1 MKSVLRLLLVA
12 AVPVLLSAQEPAPV
26 ATAVPKGGKNT
37 TGLAM
42 QAARAEGLKFKGKK
56 AYYPANQW
64 DLSDLPAYVPQQTIT
79 GTIRLWG
86 SNYIVDGNLGEY
98 WEKAFQKFHPGV
110 KFEYNMLTTRA
121 AVPSLV
127 FGVADLGIGR
137 KIKTEEL
144 QLYQRY
150 KNHDPLEIVVATG
163 SYNVTG
169 WNPGFGIVVSKDN
182 PLTKITLEQLDGI
195 FGAERLGGWEGTD
208 WHPEKARGPEKNIR
222 KWGQLG
228 LTGEWTDREIT
239 PYGLNQRYSQASW
252 MSDRILGGS
261 DKWNERLR
269 IYANYAADSAD
280 GKGNTMG
287 FGRLKRGLND
297 DLVKDPS
304 GIAYVGSPVG
314 PNLPPELRLLELAET
329 AAGPYYAYTMENLRS
344 RRYPLF
350 DEIYAYCDASREKAL
365 DPKVRE
371 YLRFI
376 VSREGQQAVMRDG
389 KYLPLTARA
398 SREQL
403 KKLE

>member
-1 MKSVLRLLLVA
+1 MNSSLLPRLSLLV
-12 AVPVLLSAQEPAPV
+12 LLPLFAFAQQA
-26 ATAVPKGGKNT
+26 KHGS
-37 TGLAM
+37 TGLEM
-42 QAARAEGLKFKGKK
+42 QAARAEGLVLKGKK
-56 AYYPANQW
+56 AYYPADKW
-64 DLSDLPAYVPQQTIT
+64 DLSDLPAYVPQQKIS

-86 SNYIVDGNLGEY
+86 SNYIVDGKLGEY
-98 WEKAFQKFHPGV
+98 WEKAFQKYHPGV

-195 FGAERLGGWEGTD
+195 FGAERLGGWVGTD

-222 KWGQLG
+222 TWGQLG
-228 LTGEWTDREIT
+228 LIGEWANKQIT

-269 IYANYAADSAD
+269 IYANYAAAD
-280 GKGNTMG
+280 AGGKGSSMG
-287 FGRLKRGLND
+287 FGRLKRGLNE
-297 DLVKDPS
+297 DLVRDRY
-304 GIAYVGSPVG
+304 GLAYVGSPVG
-314 PNLPPELRLLELAET
+314 PNLPPELKLLELAET
-329 AAGPYYAYTMENLRS
+329 AAGPYYAYTIENLRA

-350 DEIYAYCDASREKAL
+350 DEIYAYCDADKAQLL

-376 VSREGQQAVMRDG
+376 VSREGQEAVMRDG
-389 KYLPLTARA
+389 KYLPLTAEA
-398 SREQL
+398 AREQL

>member
-1 MKSVLRLLLVA
+1 MKSNRSRLLFL
-12 AVPVLLSAQEPAPV
+12 AVCPALLLAQAPA
-26 ATAVPKGGKNT
+26 KRGS

-42 QAARAEGLKFKGKK
+42 QEARAEGLVLKGKK
-56 AYYPANQW
+56 AYYPADQW
-64 DLSDLPAYVPQQTIT
+64 NLSDLPAYAPKEKIT

-86 SNYIVDGNLGEY
+86 SNYIVDGNVGEY

-150 KNHDPLEIVVATG
+150 KDRDPLEIIIATG

-169 WNPGFGIVVSKDN
+169 WNPGFGIVVHKDN
-182 PLTKITLEQLDGI
+182 PLTKITLEQLDGV
-195 FGAERLGGWEGTD
+195 FGAERLGGWVGTD
-208 WHPEKARGPEKNIR
+208 WHPEVARGPEKNIR
-222 KWGQLG
+222 RWGQLG
-228 LTGEWTDREIT
+228 LTGEWADKEIT
-239 PYGLNQRYSQASW
+239 PYGLNQRYSQAATI
-252 MSDRILGGS
+252 SDRILGGS

-269 IYANYAADSAD
+269 IYANYAAPEAD
-280 GKGNTMG
+280 GKGSSMG
-287 FGRLKRGLND
+287 FGRLKRGLNE
-297 DLVKDPS
+297 DLGRDRY

-314 PNLPPELRLLELAET
+314 ANLPPELKLLELAET
-329 AAGPYYAYTMENLRS
+329 AAGPYYAYTIETIRA
-344 RRYPLF
+344 RVYPLY
-350 DEIYAYCDASREKAL
+350 DEIFAYADAKDAATL

-376 VSREGQQAVMRDG
+376 VSREGQEAVMRDG
-389 KYLPLTARA
+389 KYLPLTAAVSRA
-398 SREQL
+398 QL